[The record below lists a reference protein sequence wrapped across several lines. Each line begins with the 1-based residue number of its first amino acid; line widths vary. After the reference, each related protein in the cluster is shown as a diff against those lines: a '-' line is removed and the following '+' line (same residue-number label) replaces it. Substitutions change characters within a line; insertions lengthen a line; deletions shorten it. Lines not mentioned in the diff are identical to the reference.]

1 MINNTTNFSSYRNNI
16 NNHEEVLNRHQDF
29 IDNYEQVLNGLFNK
43 IYPVGCLYWSS
54 NPTNPSQLF
63 GGTWTQIT
71 GKFIYAADT
80 NHSVNTTG
88 GEETHTLTT
97 AETPAHTHTRGTM
110 EITGY
115 IESAHSLK
123 FGFGNA
129 QGAFSTGKQ
138 QGASTAGNS
147 GSTWNSDITFT
158 ASRSW
163 TGSTSSVGGSA
174 AHNNMPP
181 YLVKYCWERVA

>member
-1 MINNTTNFSSYRNNI
+1 MISNTTNFSSYRKNI
-16 NNHEEVLNRHQDF
+16 NNHEETLNRHQDF
-29 IDNYEQVLNGLFNK
+29 IDNYEQVLNGLFDK

-88 GEETHTLTT
+88 GEEVHTLTVN
-97 AETPAHTHTRGTM
+97 ETPAHTHTRGTM
-110 EITGY
+110 NITGGTGMHVTRNGANAGEGAFY
-115 IESAHSLK
+115 WGNHTCGGLT
-123 FGFGNA
+123 GNA
-129 QGAFSTGKQ
+129 QSYGQMF
-138 QGASTAGNS
+138 
-147 GSTWNSDITFT
+147 D
-158 ASRSW
+158 ASRTW
-163 TGSTSSVGGSA
+163 TGATSSVGGSA

-181 YLVKYCWERVA
+181 YLVKYCWERTA